1 MRFGVLGPLD
11 VQGGAGPVVLSA
23 PKARLLLA
31 VLLAYAG
38 DALPADQLVDTLWG
52 GRPPRSAADNLRV
65 YIHQL
70 RRALGDPGRIV
81 RQPGG
86 YAIVVHPG
94 ELDSRTFD
102 EVAGRAASLAAAGD
116 PAAAR
121 AARCEALALWRGAA
135 FVDVEPVPV
144 LVAEATRLAERRM
157 SVLEARVDAD
167 LAAGRHADL
176 VAELSYLT
184 AEHPLRERFR
194 GQFMLALYRSGR
206 QAEALK
212 VYRDTRRL
220 LDTELGVEPT
230 VQLRRLERAVL
241 NADPALDLP
250 PVGAP
255 GAASPATGA
264 ALPATGAALPA
275 TGAASPAAAALPAA
289 GTLVG
294 AALEPGRPVPA
305 QLPADSPTFTGRAR
319 DLADLDDL
327 LARPRVA
334 TTIAAITGMPGVG
347 KTALAVHWAHRVR
360 DRFPDGQLYLNL
372 RGYAA
377 DAELRPLDALSR
389 FLHALGVPA
398 GKVPLELDEAAAL
411 YRSLLADRRVLVVLD
426 NVRGADQVR
435 PLLPGSPDSAVVI
448 TSRDRLS
455 SLVAGES
462 AHRVRLD
469 DLSPDESR
477 ALLAGVLG
485 ADRVAREPAAA
496 EALVALCGRL
506 PLSLRIAAAN
516 LADSPDQRLD
526 AYVASL
532 SKGDRIAALN
542 VDSDERDG
550 VRAAFDLSYA
560 GLDPVGQRLFR
571 LLALSPGPDM
581 TVPAAAALAGLP
593 VAHANRLLRGL
604 ASAHLLEPT
613 GDRYTFH
620 DLLRLY
626 AAELATGTDPED
638 VRRDA
643 IERLYDWYLR
653 RAAAAANVI
662 APQMVR
668 LPAVVA
674 AAAEPRVA
682 ESFETE
688 ADALTWLD
696 AELAN
701 LSAAA
706 TQAAA
711 GDRHRYAWL
720 LADAL
725 RGYHWQRRTV
735 VDWFVVA
742 EAGLAAARAV
752 GDPMAQAA
760 CLNSEAD
767 ALSCVGRHL
776 EAVGCYEAAIA
787 LVRSGDWP
795 EGVAA
800 LLANQAGSYW
810 ELGQLGDAA
819 DRLDAAITINRRT
832 GWGYGLSANLHNLG
846 TLCRERGRSEQAIA
860 HLLQA
865 KPLMRAH
872 RTLSGEA
879 HTLTN
884 LGEAHLDLGQLDTAA
899 TILADALA
907 AHREVGDRYGEAA
920 TLSILANLRRET
932 GAYEVAIAYATE
944 ALALSERT
952 SDLRNEMD
960 ARNAL
965 AGVRLRVGDV
975 AEAAAGHEWAAR
987 LARRSG
993 NRFPLTVA
1001 LTGLAAA
1008 ARCQGAW
1015 DDARRFA
1022 TQAADTARTSG
1033 YSLLEGQALTELAAI
1048 QLASG
1053 APGAAVEAAGRA
1065 ADVHLAMGH
1074 ALSAARALRV
1084 LGKAWQAIGRPD
1096 EAVTAWDRAAGLIGD
1111 PAVPDAAELRTLLGT
1126 AGQQAGRRSSR

>member
-52 GRPPRSAADNLRV
+52 SRPPRSAADNLRV

-102 EVAGRAASLAAAGD
+102 ELAGRAANLAAAGD

-135 FVDVEPVPV
+135 FADVEPVPV

-194 GQFMLALYRSGR
+194 GQLMLALYRSGR

-212 VYRDTRRL
+212 VYRDTRQL
-220 LDTELGVEPT
+220 LDAELGVEPT
-230 VQLRRLERAVL
+230 AQLRWLERAVL

-250 PVGAP
+250 PGGALDPSP
-255 GAASPATGA
+255 GGSGA
-264 ALPATGAALPA
+264 ALPP
-275 TGAASPAAAALPAA
+275 ASPAA
-289 GTLVG
+289 G
-294 AALEPGRPVPA
+294 AAVDPGRPVPA
-305 QLPADSPTFTGRAR
+305 QLPADSPTFTGRAQ
-319 DLADLDDL
+319 DLADLDKL

-426 NVRGADQVR
+426 NARGADQVR
-435 PLLPGSPDSAVVI
+435 PLLPGSPGSAVVI

-469 DLSPDESR
+469 DLSPEESR

-485 ADRVAREPAAA
+485 ADRIAREPAAA

-516 LADSPDQRLD
+516 VADSPDQRLD
-526 AYVASL
+526 GYVASL

-571 LLALSPGPDM
+571 LLALSPGPDV
-581 TVPAAAALAGLP
+581 TVPAAAALADLP
-593 VAHANRLLRGL
+593 SAHANRLLRGL
-604 ASAHLLEPT
+604 ASAHLLEQS

-626 AAELATGTDPED
+626 AAELATGTDSEG
-638 VRRDA
+638 
-643 IERLYDWYLR
+643 ERQAAVGRLFDWYLR
-653 RAAAAANVI
+653 RTAAASNVV

-668 LPAVVA
+668 LPAVA
-674 AAAEPRVA
+674 AAATEPRVA

-688 ADALTWLD
+688 ADALAWLD

-701 LSAAA
+701 LSSAA

-711 GDRHRYAWL
+711 RGLHRYAWL

-725 RGYHWQRRTV
+725 RGYQWQRRNV
-735 VDWFVVA
+735 VDWLATA

-752 GDPMAQAA
+752 DDPMAQAA
-760 CLNSEAD
+760 CLSSEAD
-767 ALSCVGRHL
+767 ALSCTGRHL

-787 LVRSGDWP
+787 LARSGRWLDG
-795 EGVAA
+795 EAA
-800 LLANQAGSYW
+800 LLANEAGTYW
-810 ELGQLGDAA
+810 ELGQLADAA
-819 DRLDAAITINRRT
+819 DRLDEAITINRRT

-846 TLCRERGRSEQAIA
+846 TLHRELGRSEQAIA

-865 KPLMRAH
+865 RPLMREY

-932 GAYEVAIAYATE
+932 GAYEVAIRYATE

-965 AGVRLRVGDV
+965 AAVRLRVGDV
-975 AEAAAGHEWAAR
+975 AGAAAGHERAAR
-987 LARRSG
+987 LARQSG
-993 NRFPLTVA
+993 NRFPLTIA
-1001 LTGLAAA
+1001 LTGLATA
-1008 ARCQGAW
+1008 ARCQGAS

-1022 TQAADTARTSG
+1022 TEAADTARTSG
-1033 YSLLEGQALTELAAI
+1033 YSLLEGQALTELAAT

-1065 ADVHLAMGH
+1065 ADIHLAMGH
-1074 ALSAARALRV
+1074 ALSAARALRA
-1084 LGKAWQAIGRPD
+1084 LGKAWQAIGRSD
-1096 EAVTAWDRAAGLIGD
+1096 EAATAWDRAAGLIGD
-1111 PAVPDAAELRTLLGT
+1111 LAVPDAAELRTLLGT
-1126 AGQQAGRRSSR
+1126 AGPTAGRASGQAGRSGDQQAGRRSSR